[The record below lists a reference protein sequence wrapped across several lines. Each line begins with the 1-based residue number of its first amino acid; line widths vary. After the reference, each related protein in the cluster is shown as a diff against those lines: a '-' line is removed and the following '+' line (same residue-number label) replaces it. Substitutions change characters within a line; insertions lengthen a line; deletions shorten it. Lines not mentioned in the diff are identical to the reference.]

1 MTLAGQVDGEA
12 LDCCGQCWRWRRNS
26 RASWATSSMGKA
38 TARMFARLEGMQG
51 PPRLAASGNT
61 AASVTV
67 TSLTMAVQLFEYV
80 ESVRQTAEPS
90 RETSRTD
97 LSNLPYVFLQIILSD
112 QNAGVLRPRVGRVWL
127 STIGTQLQAQDWEW
141 FLAMNRICA

>member
-1 MTLAGQVDGEA
+1 MAKRWTAVANAGDGGEIH
-12 LDCCGQCWRWRRNS
+12 GRHGPRPRWEKRPPGCSLNWKVCRARR
-26 RASWATSSMGKA
+26 G
-38 TARMFARLEGMQG
+38 F
-51 PPRLAASGNT
+51 AASGNT

-67 TSLTMAVQLFEYV
+67 TSLTMAVQLLEYV

-90 RETSRTD
+90 RGTSRTD

-112 QNAGVLRPRVGRVWL
+112 QNAGVLRPRLGRVWL

-141 FLAMNRICA
+141 FLAMNRFVRNRPG